1 MATCYPHGHAFLGS
15 LASLAVFQTSQ
26 VPTPLHLPL
35 PLQADTPM
43 TQSSP
48 HSGLKCYCIKRFSLN
63 TLYNFF
69 LPNTLTLLS
78 LLEYK
83 LLESKIKKFCLPFSP
98 SPSLSFPPSHPL
110 SLPFRTSPPPL
121 LSTLPPQILFHNR
134 QSIISYYMEK
144 GYRRILLI
152 ESL

>member
-1 MATCYPHGHAFLGS
+1 MLSPWPRFSRVIGLISSFS
-15 LASLAVFQTSQ
+15 DKPSPPTSS
-26 VPTPLHLPL
+26 PTSPS
-35 PLQADTPM
+35 ADTPM

-110 SLPFRTSPPPL
+110 SLPFPTSPPPL
-121 LSTLPPQILFHNR
+121 LSTLPPHNP
-134 QSIISYYMEK
+134 IS
-144 GYRRILLI
+144 
-152 ESL
+152 